1 MKRPLDSI
9 DPEVLFIY
17 ENIFGIFLGTY
28 PSSAYKGVGGLTMK
42 DFKFSEL
49 ILFGAWVRKRH
60 PEMFDQLED
69 LYDEFYEEFGRF
81 ERNEKDQDT
90 VRESSN

>member
-1 MKRPLDSI
+1 
-9 DPEVLFIY
+9 
-17 ENIFGIFLGTY
+17 
-28 PSSAYKGVGGLTMK
+28 MK

-90 VRESSN
+90 VRESSNQKHGVMYRRIIDYLWCI

>member
-1 MKRPLDSI
+1 
-9 DPEVLFIY
+9 
-17 ENIFGIFLGTY
+17 
-28 PSSAYKGVGGLTMK
+28 MK